1 MPSNPNNPLQR
12 RARAPKGTFQ
22 GDDPATP
29 DVDEA
34 WTDVADSAPDS
45 ALEATPRRKPAGKPV
60 VRTGVAK
67 PKIGATAKIHKPTF
81 GVVRGVY
88 N

>member
-1 MPSNPNNPLQR
+1 MSRNPRNPSPPK
-12 RARAPKGTFQ
+12 APPEELT
-22 GDDPATP
+22 T
-29 DVDEA
+29 DESI
-34 WTDVADSAPDS
+34 VDSAPDS
-45 ALEATPRRKPAGKPV
+45 ALEATPLRKPAGKPV
-60 VRTGVAK
+60 VRTRVAK

>member
-1 MPSNPNNPLQR
+1 MSRNPRNPSP
-12 RARAPKGTFQ
+12 PKDQPEEIT
-22 GDDPATP
+22 T
-29 DVDEA
+29 DESI
-34 WTDVADSAPDS
+34 VDSAPDS

-60 VRTGVAK
+60 VRTRVAK
-67 PKIGATAKIHKPTF
+67 PKIGATAKIHQPTF

>member
-1 MPSNPNNPLQR
+1 MSRNPRNPSP
-12 RARAPKGTFQ
+12 PK
-22 GDDPATP
+22 DLPEEITP
-29 DVDEA
+29 DESII
-34 WTDVADSAPDS
+34 DSAPDS

-60 VRTGVAK
+60 VRTRVAK
-67 PKIGATAKIHKPTF
+67 PTIGATAKIHKPTF

>member
-1 MPSNPNNPLQR
+1 MSRNPRNPSPLKDQ
-12 RARAPKGTFQ
+12 PEEI
-22 GDDPATP
+22 TP
-29 DVDEA
+29 DESIL
-34 WTDVADSAPDS
+34 DSAPDS